1 MALENLKIQGFRCL
15 TNVELELNP
24 VGNLISGPN
33 ASGKTSLLEA
43 VFFLSR
49 ARSFRTAYLDQLVQD
64 GAVECV
70 VTGRIRDVSRETS
83 LGVRCSR
90 SKTEARIG
98 GEPVGSLAELAQA
111 LPVQVIDPDIH
122 KLLEEGP
129 ARRRRFLDWGV
140 FHVEPGF
147 LEIWR
152 RYQRALRQ
160 RNAVLRQNGDR
171 KAAKP
176 WEIALVE
183 AGNLIHD
190 ARTRQIQALKPAVA
204 ACAEELL
211 GDTLEL
217 ELSPG
222 WGRDCGF
229 QEALDKSWLRD
240 RQHHAT
246 QVGPHRADLV
256 VRFSGKVAKNRVSR
270 GQQKM
275 LASAL
280 LIGQLDVLENVV
292 VSDRILLVDDPV
304 AELDREHLER
314 LMTAIQKRNLQLII
328 TALAP
333 DIAGVSGD
341 FARFHVEQ
349 GKVSKVVQ

>member
-15 TNVELELNP
+15 TNVELELDP
-24 VGNLISGPN
+24 ARNLISGPN

-49 ARSFRTAYLDQLVQD
+49 ARSFRTAYLEQLVQD
-64 GAVECV
+64 GAGECV
-70 VTGRIRDVSRETS
+70 VAGRIRDVSRETS

-90 SKTEARIG
+90 SKTEARIA
-98 GEPVGSLAELAQA
+98 GEPVKSLADLAQA

-152 RYQRALRQ
+152 RYQKALRQ
-160 RNAVLRQNGDR
+160 RNAALRQGGDR
-171 KAAKP
+171 KATKP
-176 WEIALVE
+176 WEIELIE
-183 AGNLIHD
+183 AGNLIQD
-190 ARTRQIQALKPAVA
+190 ARARQIKALRPAVGG
-204 ACAEELL
+204 CAEELL
-211 GDTLEL
+211 DASVEL
-217 ELSPG
+217 ELRAG
-222 WGRDCGF
+222 WGRDCSF
-229 QEALDKSWLRD
+229 QEALEKSWTRD
-240 RQHHAT
+240 RQYQAT
-246 QVGPHRADLV
+246 QVGPHRADLT
-256 VRFSGKVAKNRVSR
+256 VRFLGKGAKNRVSR

-280 LIGQLDVLENVV
+280 LLGQLDVLKNALAT
-292 VSDRILLVDDPV
+292 DRILLVDDPA
-304 AELDREHLER
+304 AELDMAYLER
-314 LMTAIQKRNLQLII
+314 LMTAIQKRDLQLLI
-328 TALAP
+328 TALEP
-333 DIAGVSGD
+333 EITGLSGD

-349 GKVSKVVQ
+349 GKVSKVV

>member
-1 MALENLKIQGFRCL
+1 VALENLKIQGFRCL
-15 TNVELELNP
+15 TNVELELDP
-24 VGNLISGPN
+24 ARNLISGAN

-64 GAVECV
+64 GAGECV
-70 VTGRIRDVSRETS
+70 VAGRIRDVSRETS
-83 LGVRCSR
+83 LGVRCTR
-90 SKTEARIG
+90 SKTEARIA
-98 GEPVGSLAELAQA
+98 GEPVKSLAELAQA

-147 LEIWR
+147 LGIWR
-152 RYQRALRQ
+152 RYQKALRQ
-160 RNAVLRQNGDR
+160 RNAALRQSGDR
-171 KAAKP
+171 KTAKP
-176 WEIALVE
+176 WEIELVE

-190 ARTRQIQALKPAVA
+190 ARVRQIEALQPAVA
-204 ACAEELL
+204 SCAEELL
-211 GDTLEL
+211 GASMEL
-217 ELSPG
+217 DLRTG
-222 WGRDCGF
+222 WGKESSF
-229 QEALDKSWLRD
+229 QDALEKSWVRD
-240 RQHHAT
+240 RQYQAT
-246 QVGPHRADLV
+246 QVGPHRADLS
-256 VRFSGKVAKNRVSR
+256 VRFLGKGAKNRVSR

-280 LIGQLDVLENVV
+280 LLGQLDVLKNTLTT
-292 VSDRILLVDDPV
+292 DRILLVDDPA
-304 AELDREHLER
+304 AELDQVYLQR
-314 LMTAIQKRNLQLII
+314 LMAAIQKRDIQLLI

-333 DIAGVSGD
+333 EIAGLSGD

-349 GKVSKVVQ
+349 GNVSKVV

>member
-24 VGNLISGPN
+24 ARNLISGPN

-49 ARSFRTAYLDQLVQD
+49 ARSFRTGYLDQLVQD
-64 GAVECV
+64 GAGECV
-70 VTGRIRDVSRETS
+70 VAGRLRDDVRETT

-90 SKTEARIG
+90 SKTEARIA
-98 GEPVGSLAELAQA
+98 GEPVSSLAELATA

-129 ARRRRFLDWGV
+129 ARRRRFMDWGV

-171 KAAKP
+171 KAAKS
-176 WEIALVE
+176 WEIEFVE

-190 ARTRQIQALKPAVA
+190 ARVRQIQALQPAAA

-211 GDTLEL
+211 GGSLEI
-217 ELSPG
+217 ELRPG
-222 WGRDCGF
+222 WGKDCGF
-229 QEALDKSWLRD
+229 QEALDKSWPRD
-240 RQHHAT
+240 RQHQAT
-246 QVGPHRADLV
+246 QVGPHRADLI
-256 VRFSGKVAKNRVSR
+256 VRFLGKVAKNRVSR

-275 LASAL
+275 LASSL
-280 LIGQLDVLENVV
+280 LLGQLDVLKNAVA
-292 VSDRILLVDDPV
+292 SDRILLIDDPV
-304 AELDREHLER
+304 AELDREHLDR
-314 LMTAIQKRNLQLII
+314 LMTAIQKRDLQLMI
-328 TALAP
+328 TALEP
-333 DIAGVSGD
+333 DIAGLSGE
-341 FARFHVEQ
+341 FGRFHVEQ
-349 GKVSKVVQ
+349 GQVSKMV